1 MQPLSFGQKLRNA
14 FDPIHSVAHLSTL
27 GLVVILLLLL
37 TPGVVTASEEAGSYA
52 TAAGGCYGCHTNTTP
67 GSTPFAGGR
76 ELKTPFGSFYSPNIT
91 PDIENGIGSWTDE
104 QFVKAL
110 KEGVGP
116 EGHLYFPVF
125 PYTSYT
131 KMTDE
136 DALAIKSYLFSL
148 PPSPEKNK
156 DHGIGAPLS
165 WRWLQWGW
173 RLLFFDD
180 GPYVPPQGASAE
192 VARGGYL
199 VDAMTHCGECH
210 TPRNFVG
217 AVDSS
222 LYLAGTS
229 NGGEGE
235 LVPNITPDM
244 TTGIGDWSRGDLIS
258 FMKNGLKPDF
268 DDVQGS
274 MMEVIDHGTSKLTD
288 EDLGAIADYLKSIPP
303 IINRVTRAKP

>member
-1 MQPLSFGQKLRNA
+1 MAPGRSGHKLGYAPR
-14 FDPIHSVAHLSTL
+14 SY
-27 GLVVILLLLL
+27 GKLVHVSILAVGMILILPMSLQSAD
-37 TPGVVTASEEAGSYA
+37 ASEGAGAYA
-52 TAAGGCYGCHTNTTP
+52 TAAGGCYGCHTNTAP
-67 GSTPFAGGR
+67 GSIPFAGGR

-91 PDIENGIGSWTDE
+91 PDVENGIGGWTDA
-104 QFVKAL
+104 QFLEAL
-110 KEGVGP
+110 KAGVGP
-116 EGHLYFPVF
+116 GGHPYFPVF

-148 PPSPEKNK
+148 PPSSESNK
-156 DHGIGAPLS
+156 DHEIGAPLS

-173 RLLFFDD
+173 RLLFFED
-180 GPYVPPQGASAE
+180 GPYVPPQGASPE
-192 VARGGYL
+192 IARGGYL

-210 TPRNFVG
+210 TPRNIVG

-222 LYLAGTS
+222 LYLAGTPD
-229 NGGEGE
+229 GGEGE

-244 TTGIGDWSRGDLIS
+244 ETGIGDWSRGDLVS
-258 FMKNGLKPDF
+258 FMKDGIKPDF

-274 MMEVIDHGTSKLTD
+274 MMEVIDHGLSKLTD

-303 IINRVTRAKP
+303 INNKVTRARP